1 MHAEPP
7 DEPPWGPRGPRV
19 HVDLRAALLGRVWLA
34 GWWVPC
40 RGGLGCSL
48 LAVPPQVRAAPLL
61 ARTARGA
68 ADGGRVVRPVEPA
81 CALLPCCC
89 SWLLLAGGRSV
100 GGAFVCSV
108 LSVAPQVRAA
118 PLLARSARGAADGG
132 RVVRPVAV
140 ARSVGPIVCCCW
152 MGDRRQPPVGGRSC
166 QCVLSAADGAQVR
179 RRPSWSVAAVPAA
192 LPRHCRRR
200 TALPVTVAV
209 RMASRAVGA
218 VETVGEAAV
227 VGRRSSG
234 ERSEIV
240 GWGVRCHLPPC
251 TPERPRMR
259 TRPTG
264 SPHLQRT
271 GSKVV

>member
-1 MHAEPP
+1 MGSPVPA
-7 DEPPWGPRGPRV
+7 PRV
-19 HVDLRAALLGRVWLA
+19 LLCLPVGWVWLA
-34 GWWVPC
+34 GWWPC

-48 LAVPPQVRAAPLL
+48 LAAPPQVRAAPLL

-227 VGRRSSG
+227 VGRALANTPWRAVPAAAS
-234 ERSEIV
+234 
-240 GWGVRCHLPPC
+240 LP
-251 TPERPRMR
+251 
-259 TRPTG
+259 
-264 SPHLQRT
+264 QRAVQ
-271 GSKVV
+271 GA

>member
-1 MHAEPP
+1 MHT
-7 DEPPWGPRGPRV
+7 
-19 HVDLRAALLGRVWLA
+19 
-34 GWWVPC
+34 C
-40 RGGLGCSL
+40 
-48 LAVPPQVRAAPLL
+48 LAVGLWEVRSSARCSQWPL
-61 ARTARGA
+61 RY
-68 ADGGRVVRPVEPA
+68 VQVRPVPLCSLAPHAAPQTAAASSGPLSPPA
-81 CALLPCCC
+81 PGCLAVVRGSCWLAVGLWEVRSSARC
-89 SWLLLAGGRSV
+89 SQWP
-100 GGAFVCSV
+100 
-108 LSVAPQVRAA
+108 VAPQVRAA

-227 VGRRSSG
+227 VGRALANPPWRAVPAAAS
-234 ERSEIV
+234 
-240 GWGVRCHLPPC
+240 LP
-251 TPERPRMR
+251 
-259 TRPTG
+259 
-264 SPHLQRT
+264 QRAVQ
-271 GSKVV
+271 GA